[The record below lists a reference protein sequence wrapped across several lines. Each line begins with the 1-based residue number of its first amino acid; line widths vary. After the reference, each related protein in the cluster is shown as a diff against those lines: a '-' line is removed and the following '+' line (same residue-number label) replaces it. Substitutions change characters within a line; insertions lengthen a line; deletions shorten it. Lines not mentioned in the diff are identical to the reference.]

1 MRAFSSST
9 ESFSDCTCPETVS
22 SLPLAAVVLRVQLL
36 LQRSHGGGHL
46 VGFVGGLLRQVLQH
60 AHLRVQRR
68 LQPLHL
74 IQQLLHLRL
83 QLHDLL

>member
-1 MRAFSSST
+1 MRAFNSST
-9 ESFSDCTCPETVS
+9 ESFSDCTCPDTVS
-22 SLPLAAVVLRVQLL
+22 SLPPAASFCVFSFCCSAV
-36 LQRSHGGGHL
+36 HGGGHL
-46 VGFVGGLLRQVLQH
+46 VGFVRRLLRQVLQH
-60 AHLRVQRR
+60 AHLRVQRG